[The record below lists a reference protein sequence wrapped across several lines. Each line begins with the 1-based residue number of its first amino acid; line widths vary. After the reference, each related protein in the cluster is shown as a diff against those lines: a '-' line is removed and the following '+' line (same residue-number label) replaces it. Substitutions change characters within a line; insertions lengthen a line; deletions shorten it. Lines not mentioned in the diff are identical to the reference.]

1 MEFIIHHSAFI
12 SEVIPKTPRPSSVLP
27 SSAMERLFL
36 RLVLCAALLSAGAA
50 SALDL
55 QVVGLDGKALAGAR
69 VMVIGSAGSWVA
81 DNDGR
86 VTISPDPEPPV
97 ILFIARPDGVALKP
111 VTIGELP
118 EGGFLEVEVEAA
130 GETVTVISGVVP
142 DLELPPATAA
152 TVLGSS
158 DLEQRGPTSL
168 VETIENLPG
177 AGASGT
183 GYAAVPSLRG
193 LPKHRTLI
201 ILDGGRVTTERRAGP
216 SASFLD
222 PASVEEVEVVRGP
235 GSVAYGSDAFGGII
249 RARSRTPDPQAGPEL
264 RYSLLGGVG
273 LPEAGATAEVST
285 PGLGGAFLLGGQWRR
300 QDDYDSPDGEVF
312 NSEAELG
319 GFRAGYR
326 ANLGSGVL
334 RIGWRTDLG
343 RDIGKPAPDSEVERV
358 YYSRDDSHRFDL
370 GFEGPGPGSWN
381 RLAATLFWDDY
392 RLVLDKD
399 RFATDD
405 ELRQLRVGDTNA
417 NDIGLRVEAERPLG
431 AFRLVLGAD
440 LSGRLNLHSV
450 NSTTLYDAA
459 GEVVESSSEVS
470 IDDARRRDIGLFA
483 AANRDWGRWGIAAG
497 LRVDAIRTENQ
508 GGYFGDTTTSNTD
521 FSGFLAA
528 TRDLG
533 AGVEATLQIAR
544 GFRDPLLS
552 DRYYRGITGR
562 GFITGNPDLEPE
574 TSRQVDLA
582 VRWRRDRLSVAG
594 YAYVYRIDDLIE
606 RYRTDTGYF
615 FRNRGSG
622 EIAGVEVE
630 AGWILDSGVELN
642 LGAWWLR
649 GEVVDD
655 GSPTD
660 DVPAPGISAI
670 VRGTPADRWWWM
682 VRGAAYLE
690 DDRPGPS
697 EQAVPGYAVLDA
709 GVGFRISDALELNL
723 LGRNLFDKAYLDSS
737 DEDAVLAPGRSFQL
751 SIRGRFGG

>member
-1 MEFIIHHSAFI
+1 MTGLFSQIRSAT
-12 SEVIPKTPRPSSVLP
+12 VVVLP
-27 SSAMERLFL
+27 STAMGRLLL
-36 RLVLCAALLSAGAA
+36 RLVLCGALLSAGAA

-55 QVVGLDGKALAGAR
+55 RVVGLDGRALAGAR

-86 VTISPDPEPPV
+86 LTISPDPEPPV

-118 EGGFLEVEVEAA
+118 EDGFFEVEVEAA
-130 GETVTVISGVVP
+130 GETVTVISGIVP

-152 TVLGSS
+152 TVLGRS
-158 DLEQRGPTSL
+158 DLEQRAPTSL
-168 VETIENLPG
+168 VQAIENLPG
-177 AGASGT
+177 AGGSGT
-183 GYAAVPSLRG
+183 GHAAVPSLRG

-273 LPEAGATAEVST
+273 LPEAGATAEVSA
-285 PGLGGAFLLGGQWRR
+285 PALGGAFLLGGQWRR
-300 QDDYDSPDGEVF
+300 QDDYDSPEGEVP

-334 RIGWRTDLG
+334 RVGWRTDLG
-343 RDIGKPAPDSEVERV
+343 RDIGKPAPDSQVERV
-358 YYSRDDSHRFDL
+358 FYSRDDSHRFDL

-405 ELRQLRVGDTNA
+405 ELRQLRVGDTSA

-431 AFRLVLGAD
+431 PARLVLGAD
-440 LSGRLNLHSV
+440 LSGRMNLHAV
-450 NSTTLYDAA
+450 NSTTFYDAA
-459 GEVVESSSEVS
+459 GGVVDSSSEVS
-470 IDDARRRDIGLFA
+470 IDDARRHDIGLFA
-483 AANRDWGRWGIAAG
+483 AANRDWARWGIAAG

-508 GGYFGDTTTSNTD
+508 GGYFGDVTTSNTD
-521 FSGFLAA
+521 VSGFLAL

-582 VRWRRDRLSVAG
+582 VHWRRDRLSLAG
-594 YAYVYRIDDLIE
+594 YAYAYRIDDLIE

-615 FRNRGSG
+615 FRNRGAG
-622 EIAGVEVE
+622 EITGVEVE
-630 AGWILDSGVELN
+630 AGWVLDSGVELN

-660 DVPAPGISAI
+660 DVPAPGVSAVI
-670 VRGTPADRWWWM
+670 RGTPADRWWWM
-682 VRGAAYLE
+682 LRGAVYLE

-709 GVGFRISDALELNL
+709 GVGLRLSDALELNL